1 MEDRLRRKGLDP
13 FEELCNALGLGAKGL
28 GGYASMTQ
36 VRSVKIQVIEPFA
49 TQSVWDQEGIPDQT
63 VDPPFFRYDFVS
75 LKD

>member
-1 MEDRLRRKGLDP
+1 
-13 FEELCNALGLGAKGL
+13 
-28 GGYASMTQ
+28 MTQ